1 MKKVYLI
8 APSAKGRGVVHSV
21 PLKSDQK
28 PSAFLLSYRLL
39 GTDPEKGLRPPNG
52 RELFSTENLYGILR
66 SKMVTYGEK
75 KKEVFFH
82 FVNLSPRAPSAH
94 YLQSLN
100 EKQTTTEV
108 ENRIPQKRFL
118 LDLLRRSPF
127 KSLRQSFKKGREKDS
142 RNLKKKYDFCRSSFK
157 VVFDCFWLHSCFLRI
172 RVVFDLRNES
182 HEG

>member
-8 APSAKGRGVVHSV
+8 IPSAKGWGVVHSA

-39 GTDPEKGLRPPNG
+39 GADPEKGLRPPNG

-108 ENRIPQKRFL
+108 KNRIPKRVFL
-118 LDLLRRSPF
+118 LDFLRRSPF
-127 KSLRQSFKKGREKDS
+127 KSLRLSPKKS
-142 RNLKKKYDFCRSSFK
+142 RRKTPAFKKYDFCRSSFK
-157 VVFDCFWLHSCFLRI
+157 VVCDCFWLHSRFCAFASYFR
-172 RVVFDLRNES
+172 F
-182 HEG
+182 